1 MTEYDADPMR
11 CPACGRVV
19 PESRRSCL
27 ACGARIDSSQVLTR
41 TVAEGSP
48 PPSDA
53 LDGAQFV
60 PGTMLAGRYRIV
72 GLLGR
77 GGMGEVYRAEDLKL
91 GQPVAL
97 KFLSKE
103 VTDRADRLARFH
115 QEVRLARQVSHPNVC
130 RVHDIAET
138 GGQHFLSM
146 EYVDGEDLASLLRR
160 IGRLPSDKALELA
173 RQLCAGLAAA
183 HDRKV
188 LHRDLK
194 PANVLIDG
202 RGRAHLADFGLANLS
217 DERRDTREVA
227 GTPGYMAPEQ
237 WEGREVTTRTDV
249 YALGLVLYEMF
260 TGQRARTVD
269 GAPLAGRAQTG
280 APVASPSTYISDL
293 DPAIERVILRCL
305 ERDPA
310 RRPASAIAVAAAL
323 PGGNPLA
330 AMLAAGE
337 TPSPD
342 LVAAAGEAG
351 TLSPAVGALCFAG
364 VVFGLIL
371 LAPIT
376 REVSLIGM
384 TRIERSTQALTERA
398 HTVLR
403 NLGYADTPADEAIG
417 YTTDI
422 DYLRYIDE
430 HDRSPERWRALAT
443 SQPPA
448 LLFWHRQSP
457 RRLMPIG
464 GANIVTPLN
473 PPPTRSGMVSLT
485 LDQTGRLVRLLA
497 VPVQSETSQGAPAAS
512 TPASAA
518 SWTALFAEAGLPIA
532 QFTPVEP
539 RWIPPIYADARA
551 AWAGAYPDRLDVP
564 IRIEAAAM
572 AGRPAYFEIVAPWTR
587 PRNEDAI
594 QGNTSGERV
603 ALYGRTVLAPLAIT
617 LALLLALRNLRLGR
631 GDRRGAMRLSMFLLA
646 AGVASN
652 VLQTGDLSVIT
663 RGPGLV
669 FFVPAFAWLLYIALE
684 PHMRRVWPETMIG
697 WSRLLAGRLRD
708 PLVGRDVLVAVLVAV
723 GNALIVG
730 LHTLLRRWA
739 GQPPQFPVGAS
750 SNPFDG
756 MEVSS
761 DLLLGGRFV
770 LSRIIGSVMS
780 IPVWASIT
788 LTFLILFALF
798 LLLRRRSFAM
808 TAMILGLTITYV
820 RTHGGWLL
828 ANAPADH
835 FAPSFA
841 DIALYAAVQTAIIL
855 VAVRFGLLTMMV
867 ASFVSVLLPQV
878 PITLDS
884 SVPYASSSRLIIATV
899 IALAAYGWHTAL
911 AGRPMLGALLLK
923 DEPAGR
929 A

>member
-1 MTEYDADPMR
+1 MQ
-11 CPACGRVV
+11 CPACRRDV
-19 PESRRSCL
+19 PESSRFCL
-27 ACGARIDSSQVLTR
+27 ACGARVDGSQAPTLT
-41 TVAEGSP
+41 AAAGSP
-48 PPSDA
+48 PSPDT
-53 LDGAQFV
+53 LDGAQFI

-91 GQPVAL
+91 GQAVAL

-146 EYVDGEDLASLLRR
+146 EYIDGEDLASLLRR

-202 RGRAHLADFGLANLS
+202 RGRAHLADFGLANLT
-217 DERRDTREVA
+217 DQRRDTREVA

-237 WEGREVTTRTDV
+237 QEGREVTTRTDV

-260 TGQRARTVD
+260 TGQRALTVH
-269 GAPLAGRAQTG
+269 GAPLGGGAQNH
-280 APVASPSTYISDL
+280 APASPSTHVPDL
-293 DPAIERVILRCL
+293 NPAIERVILRCL

-310 RRPASAIAVAAAL
+310 RRPASAMAVAAAL
-323 PGGNPLA
+323 PGGNQLA

-351 TLSPAVGALCFAG
+351 TLSPTVGALCFAG
-364 VVFGLIL
+364 VLVGLIL

-376 REVSLIGM
+376 RDVSLIGM
-384 TRIERSTQALTERA
+384 TRIELSSQAVTERA

-417 YTTDI
+417 YATDI

-430 HDRSPERWRALAT
+430 HDRSPARWRALAT

-457 RRLMPIG
+457 RRLTPIG

-473 PPPTRSGMVSLT
+473 PPPTRSGMLSLT
-485 LDQTGRLVRLLA
+485 LDKTGRLVSLLA

-512 TPASAA
+512 TPASAN
-518 SWTALFAEAGLPIA
+518 WIALFAEAGLPIA
-532 QFTPVEP
+532 QFTLVEP
-539 RWIPPIYADARA
+539 RWIPPIFADARA
-551 AWAGAYPDRLDVP
+551 AWEGKYPDRLDVP
-564 IRIEAAAM
+564 IRIEAAAVR
-572 AGRPAYFEIVAPWTR
+572 GRPTYFEIVAPWTR

-603 ALYGRTVLAPLAIT
+603 ALYMRTAVAPLAIIT
-617 LALLLALRNLRLGR
+617 ALLLALRNLRLGR
-631 GDRRGAMRLSMFLLA
+631 GDRRGALRLSMFLLA
-646 AGVASN
+646 AGAASN
-652 VLQTGDLSVIT
+652 VLETGDLSVLT

-684 PHMRRVWPETMIG
+684 PHLRRVWPETMIG
-697 WSRLLAGRLRD
+697 WSRLLAGSLRD

-723 GNALIVG
+723 GNALILG
-730 LHTLLRRWA
+730 LHTLLRRWS
-739 GQPPQFPVGAS
+739 GRPPQFPVGAS
-750 SNPFDG
+750 SSPFDG

-761 DLLLGGRFV
+761 DLLLGGRFA
-770 LSRIIGSVMS
+770 LSRIIGSVMN
-780 IPVWASIT
+780 IPVWAGIM
-788 LTFLILFALF
+788 LTFLLLFVLF
-798 LLLRRRSFAM
+798 VLLRRRSLAM
-808 TAMILGLTITYV
+808 AAMILGLTVTYV
-820 RTHGGWLL
+820 VTHGGWLL

-841 DIALYAAVQTAIIL
+841 DIALFAAVQTAVIV
-855 VAVRFGLLTMMV
+855 VAVRFGLLTMLV
-867 ASFVSVLLPQV
+867 ASFVSVLLTQV

-884 SVPYASSSRLIIATV
+884 SVPYASSSRLIVATV

-911 AGRPMLGALLLK
+911 AGRPMLGAMLLK
-923 DEPAGR
+923 DRVGIL
-929 A
+929 